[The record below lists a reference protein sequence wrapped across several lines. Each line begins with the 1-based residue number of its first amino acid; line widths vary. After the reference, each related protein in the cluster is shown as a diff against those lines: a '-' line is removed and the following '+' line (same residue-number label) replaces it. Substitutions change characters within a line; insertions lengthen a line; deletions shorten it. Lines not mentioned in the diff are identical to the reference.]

1 MALFYT
7 DYSRGWLGLADGCW
21 KFLHEVDAGRSSLY
35 DVCVDPDESRDL
47 AADNLERVNAYRA
60 HAQRWAAAQK
70 AAIEER

>member
-35 DVCVDPDESRDL
+35 DVCVDPEESRDL
-47 AADNLERVNAYRA
+47 AAAEPKRVSAYRA
-60 HAQRWAAAQK
+60 HVERWAAAQK
-70 AAIEER
+70 AAIEAR